1 MAIRYMNESTEQ
13 KSGANR
19 LGLIALGGLLLLPGL
34 PCWYLLASALRPLA
48 PFADWPKELAIAG
61 IVVPLLFV
69 VCLKYDAGRKS
80 EIGYLVFGWLIT
92 GVVLGKLLLLMV
104 SLAPRG

>member
-1 MAIRYMNESTEQ
+1 MNESAEQ
-13 KSGANR
+13 RSRTNR
-19 LGLIALGGLLLLPGL
+19 LGSIGLGGLLLLPGL
-34 PCWYLLASALRPLA
+34 PCWYLLASALRTLA

-69 VCLKYDAGRKS
+69 VCWKYDAGRKS
-80 EIGYLVFGWLIT
+80 EIGYLILGWLIT
-92 GVVLGKLLLLMV
+92 SVVLGKLLLFMV